1 MENAHILQP
10 KRRLQESSKHSSL
23 CKGLVST
30 LDRSTRTAVL
40 FMLLYIVTVILKS
53 TGGTFL
59 TPYAHMS
66 SIYSFL
72 CVCLCSCVCGRTC
85 VRRPEDKLE
94 ILGAI
99 LGIGLAFDV
108 LDKWTLSGLEL
119 TEKPRLDGQKTMDIH
134 PPASISPTLR
144 LQTHGTTPTF

>member
-1 MENAHILQP
+1 MKNAHILEP
-10 KRRLQESSKHSSL
+10 KRRLQESSKHRSL

-30 LDRSTRTAVL
+30 LVRSTRTAAL
-40 FMLLYIVTVILKS
+40 FVLLYIVTVTLKS
-53 TGGTFL
+53 TGETVL
-59 TPYAHMS
+59 TPYAHVS
-66 SIYSFL
+66 SIYSL
-72 CVCLCSCVCGRTC
+72 CVCLCSCVCGCTC

-108 LDKWTLSGLEL
+108 LYKWTLSGLEL

-134 PPASISPTLR
+134 PPASISSMLR